1 MSGRPTRRPGAPTTA
16 PLPTAAMTPEA
27 PLAAALYPLPDADI
41 DRFLQE
47 DVPYGDLTT
56 ILLGIGAR
64 AGRMVFSTRHE
75 TVACCTEEAA
85 RLLERG
91 GCHIELLEP
100 SGTLLA
106 AECPLLE
113 VTGRADSLHMG
124 WKAALNLLEA
134 ASGIATRMRTLVQEA
149 RVVAPGVEVVATRK
163 VFPGTKSVATKAV
176 YAGGGLPHRLGL
188 SESVLVFAQHVAFLD
203 GEEEL
208 WIRLH
213 DLKKQAREKKIAV
226 EVTDR
231 AAAVRAAVAG
241 VDIVQVDKMAPEE
254 LRNLVQAVRETSPAT
269 IVAAAGGI
277 NESNARAYAATGVD
291 LLVTSAMYWG
301 KPADIAVRMEAMG

>member
-1 MSGRPTRRPGAPTTA
+1 MSAAATPAWPETS
-16 PLPTAAMTPEA
+16 PTAALPR
-27 PLAAALYPLPDADI
+27 LPDADI

-56 ILLGIGAR
+56 TLLGIGAK

-85 RLLERG
+85 RLLERVG
-91 GCHIELLEP
+91 GHIELLEP
-100 SGTLLA
+100 SGTLLT
-106 AECPLLE
+106 AERPLLE

-134 ASGIATRMRTLVQEA
+134 ASGIATRTRTLVQEA
-149 RVVAPGVEVVATRK
+149 RAVAPIIEVVATRK
-163 VFPGTKSVATKAV
+163 VLPGTKSVATKAI

-208 WIRLH
+208 WIRLR
-213 DLKKQAREKKIAV
+213 DLKKRAREKKISV

-231 AAAVRAAVAG
+231 ATAVRAVATG
-241 VDIVQVDKMAPEE
+241 VDIVQVDKMEPEE
-254 LRNLVQAVRETSPAT
+254 LRKLVRAVREASPAT
-269 IVAAAGGI
+269 VVAAAGGI

-301 KPADIAVRMEAMG
+301 KPADIAVRMEATD